1 MARARK
7 TLEQQLIDID
17 EKIAFYE
24 NKIAELKTKREELLA
39 PSSAEIIAMAKSK
52 GMTIT
57 DIMDVL
63 GVNPNETA
71 E

>member
-1 MARARK
+1 MARVRK
-7 TLEQQLIDID
+7 TLDQQLIDID
-17 EKIAFYE
+17 EKIAFYK
-24 NKIAELKTKREELLA
+24 NKIAELEKKKEELLA
-39 PSSAEIIAMAKSK
+39 PSPVEIIAMAKRK

-57 DIMDVL
+57 EIMDVL

>member
-1 MARARK
+1 MARVRK
-7 TLEQQLIDID
+7 TLDQQLIDID
-17 EKIAFYE
+17 EKIAFYK
-24 NKIAELKTKREELLA
+24 NKIAELETKKEELLA
-39 PSSAEIIAMAKSK
+39 PSPVEIIAMAKSK

>member
-1 MARARK
+1 MARVRK
-7 TLEQQLIDID
+7 TLDQQLIDID
-17 EKIAFYE
+17 EKIAFHK
-24 NKIAELKTKREELLA
+24 NKIAELETKKEELLA
-39 PSSAEIIAMAKSK
+39 PSPVEIIAMAKSK

-57 DIMDVL
+57 EIMDVL